1 MSKSAPSSARPHQVR
16 DGILSMLVFTA
27 VFTVMVASGKS
38 SVANYS
44 FVEVVFIR
52 CAVALVVVGVIT
64 AFSRGGLAQL
74 KTRRLAEHLKL
85 GTYMTVNL
93 LVYFL
98 ALKFL
103 PMNVA
108 VLLSFTS
115 SLFITALSMPMLGE
129 PVGVHRWGAVL
140 VGFSGVAVI
149 TGSIDGLLQIGT
161 ILALVSAVLSALCWL
176 TVRQMSNT
184 ESSLSVTVSMLIN
197 TVVLTGIALPWFW
210 TTPEWGDVPVLIV
223 MGVAGGLAQ
232 ILISH
237 AYRLAPAVII
247 APFNYFQL
255 VWSAIF
261 AWIIWTEVP
270 TMRMRAGGALIV
282 AAGLYILYR
291 ETRKQKKPVLAPIR
305 GEAG

>member
-129 PVGVHRWGAVL
+129 PVGPHRWGAVL
-140 VGFSGVAVI
+140 VGFAGVAVI
-149 TGSIDGLLQIGT
+149 TGSVNGLLQLGT
-161 ILALVSAVLSALCWL
+161 VLAMASAILSALCWL

-197 TVVLTGIALPWFW
+197 TAVLTGIALPWFW

-270 TMRMRAGGALIV
+270 TMRMLAGGALIV

>member
-1 MSKSAPSSARPHQVR
+1 
-16 DGILSMLVFTA
+16 MLIFTA
-27 VFTVMVASGKS
+27 VFTVMVAAGKS

-44 FVEVVFIR
+44 FVQVVFIR

-74 KTRRLAEHLKL
+74 KTRRLAEHVKL
-85 GTYMTVNL
+85 GCLMTANL

-98 ALKFL
+98 SLKFL

-129 PVGVHRWGAVL
+129 PVGIHRWGAVV
-140 VGFSGVAVI
+140 VGFVGVAVI
-149 TGSIDGLLQIGT
+149 TGSVNGLLQAGT
-161 ILALVSAVLSALCWL
+161 IFAMASAVLSALCWL

-184 ESSLSVTVSMLIN
+184 ESSLSVTISMLI
-197 TVVLTGIALPWFW
+197 TTFVLTGIALPWFW
-210 TTPEWGDVPVLIV
+210 TTPAWEDVPVLVLVGI
-223 MGVAGGLAQ
+223 AGGLAQ

-237 AYRLAPAVII
+237 AYRLAPSVII

-255 VWSAIF
+255 IWSAIIAF
-261 AWIIWTEVP
+261 ILWSEIP
-270 TMRMRAGGALIV
+270 TVRMLAGGALIV
-282 AAGLYILYR
+282 AAGLYILFR
-291 ETRKQKKPVLAPIR
+291 ETRKPKPAATVLQ